1 MRFTEEPM
9 IQKAKEDIMELQSRV
24 EELNKLCQ
32 VMPNK
37 EVHIEYLH
45 TFYAL
50 VEKEHNM
57 YTRLSLCENKE
68 AKEFKAYLDS
78 EAREAGLPPNVT
90 VPEYCDTMKKDIKRK
105 LSEMGQDITD
115 INEDFF
121 L

>member
-1 MRFTEEPM
+1 M
-9 IQKAKEDIMELQSRV
+9 IQKAQEDIIQLQQKV
-24 EELNKLCQ
+24 MELNKVCQ
-32 VMPNK
+32 ITDNK
-37 EVHIEYLH
+37 EAQIEYLH

-57 YTRLSLCENKE
+57 YTRLSLCEDKE

-90 VPEYCDTMKKDIKRK
+90 VPDYCNIMKKDIKRK
-105 LSEMGQDITD
+105 LSEMGQDLTD

>member
-9 IQKAKEDIMELQSRV
+9 IQKAQEDIIKLQQKV
-24 EELNKLCQ
+24 MELNKVCQ
-32 VMPNK
+32 VTPSK
-37 EVHIEYLH
+37 EAHIEYLH

-57 YTRLSLCENKE
+57 YVRLTLCEDKE

-78 EAREAGLPPNVT
+78 EAREAGLPPDVT
-90 VPEYCDTMKKDIKRK
+90 VPDYCNTMKKDIKRK